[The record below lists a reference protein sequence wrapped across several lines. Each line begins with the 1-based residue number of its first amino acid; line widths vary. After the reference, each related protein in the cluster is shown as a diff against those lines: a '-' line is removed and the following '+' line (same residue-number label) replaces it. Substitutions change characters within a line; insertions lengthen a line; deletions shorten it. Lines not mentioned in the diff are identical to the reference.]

1 MSLIRKGTRRV
12 SQVAPFSISRVL
24 DAPQAL
30 VFAVNTDPAH
40 IAHWLSP
47 EGFHTIHA
55 DMDFRVGGSY
65 HYGIEGPGGMQMWGK
80 QTYREI
86 TPVERLVYIQS
97 FSDKD
102 GGLTRHPMSPDWPLQ
117 MLATTTFEAVGPDKT
132 KVTITW
138 QPYEADAAAEAA
150 FEEGRAGMTQ
160 GFGGTFAKLE
170 AYLAQLQAK
179 G

>member
-1 MSLIRKGTRRV
+1 M

-55 DMDFRVGGSY
+55 AMDFRVGGSY
-65 HYGIEGPGGMQMWGK
+65 HYGIEGPGGLQMWGK

-86 TPVERLVYIQS
+86 VPVEKLVYVQS

-102 GGLTRHPMSPDWPLQ
+102 GGLKRHPMSPDWPLE
-117 MLATTTFEAVGPDKT
+117 MLATTTFESVMLNKT
-132 KVTITW
+132 RVTITW
-138 QPYEADAAAEAA
+138 QPYNTDAAGEAA
-150 FEEGRAGMTQ
+150 FEAGRPGMTQ
-160 GFGGTFAKLE
+160 GFGGTFGKLE
-170 AYLAQLQAK
+170 AYLAQLTAQ